1 MDTSKSGTSSD
12 YKSGPDSGGDPG
24 LDGPRMVA
32 LSQVDVIRFVAEYFG
47 EDAPTALQ
55 RLRPRRYGWEVDT
68 QPMNGELLLGPGPV
82 IIDRK
87 SGDYWETSS
96 SPSDIFGDAG
106 MLGWSELKTRDLF
119 ERWKDE
125 RRAPDGNVLEE
136 TSAAE
141 LLDRSDE

>member
-1 MDTSKSGTSSD
+1 MDTSNSGTSSD
-12 YKSGPDSGGDPG
+12 FESESETCGDPG
-24 LDGPRMVA
+24 IQSPRVTA
-32 LSQVDVIRFVAEYFG
+32 LTQADVIRFVAEYFE
-47 EDAPTALQ
+47 EDAPTAIQ

-82 IIDRK
+82 IIDGK

-106 MLGWSELKTRDLF
+106 MLGWSELKTQALF

-125 RRAPDGNVLEE
+125 RRAPDGNVLKEM
-136 TSAAE
+136 SAAE
-141 LLDRSDE
+141 LLDKPDE